1 LQQILN
7 GLRIVEGSAFI
18 AAPSGGMTLAQLGA
32 EVIRFDQIGGGIDYR
47 RWPVTKEGKSLY
59 WHSLNKGKRSI
70 AVDFRK
76 PKGREI
82 LTRLITAPGENAGLF
97 VTNFPAR
104 GWLDDQKLRE
114 QRDDLISINLT
125 GDRHGASALDY
136 TVNSQIGLPYLT
148 GPLKSDEPINNPFP
162 AWDVLAGQ
170 QIAIALLAAER
181 YRRLTGQGQLIKLAL
196 TDVALATMGHLGF
209 IAETEVNGEARQS
222 TGNYIFGTF
231 GHDFVCKDGYRVMV
245 VGVSLNQW
253 NAIVSVTNCQT
264 QVLALEQ
271 ELDLDFKQ
279 EGDRFLA
286 RERLKALFQAW
297 FEERNFKEVKV
308 ALDKAR
314 ACWGPYQTVDE
325 LVHKDPECSEA
336 NPLFSRIKQPG
347 VGSYLVPS
355 QPIHFS
361 NLDRVPPK
369 PAPLLGQHTD
379 QILSEVLD
387 MDSREIGHLHDD
399 GVVAGPSNN

>member
-1 LQQILN
+1 MQQILN

-114 QRDDLISINLT
+114 QRDDLISVNLT

-148 GPLKSDEPINNPFP
+148 GLHKSDEPINNPFP

-314 ACWGPYQTVDE
+314 VCWGPYQTVDE

-336 NPLFSRIKQPG
+336 NPLFNRIKQPG